1 MLLSSSQTRYL
12 DFDLGNLG
20 WKYYNSIRKKA
31 TEQEFSWSGLII
43 SLSVAFFIVV
53 GSAQILSLAYYSMT
67 EDKASSATGIQI
79 DRSETIRSVNY
90 VDWKS
95 NSRYIYPKNQ
105 IRMI

>member
-1 MLLSSSQTRYL
+1 MLLINSQSGYL
-12 DFDLGNLG
+12 DIGNLG

-53 GSAQILSLAYYSMT
+53 GSAQILSLTYYSMT
-67 EDKASSATGIQI
+67 QNKEKTTAGGRIE
-79 DRSETIRSVNY
+79 RLETIRSVNY
-90 VDWKS
+90 VEWKS